1 MQRKRENEKIK
12 KEKDAAKMERE
23 RLRAEIARDKEA
35 RRANKGVLPSVL
47 GVDGYNPSAPQYDI
61 PDSGLK
67 MDVSDEKDSLPAAQ
81 PAVKAAPVAA
91 PKVVKGNFFEI
102 NIDTVDV

>member
-1 MQRKRENEKIK
+1 
-12 KEKDAAKMERE
+12 MERE

-35 RRANKGVLPSVL
+35 RRSNKGVLPSVL

-67 MDVSDEKDSLPAAQ
+67 MDVTDEKDTLPAAQ
-81 PAVKAAPVAA
+81 AAVKAAPVAQ
-91 PKVVKGNFFEI
+91 PKVVKGNQLQLCAL
-102 NIDTVDV
+102 

>member
-1 MQRKRENEKIK
+1 M
-12 KEKDAAKMERE
+12 
-23 RLRAEIARDKEA
+23 RAEIARDKEA

-67 MDVSDEKDSLPAAQ
+67 MDVTDEKDTAPAQAQ
-81 PAVKAAPVAA
+81 AAVKAAPVAQ
-91 PKVVKGNFFEI
+91 PKVVKGDNC
-102 NIDTVDV
+102 